1 MNILM
6 VVPYRGFNENDI
18 DIAVKNTG
26 WNITGITT
34 EAETLVRGS
43 RSITHR
49 YAANKELPIFSP
61 VRASDI
67 TQYMVNLVNSVDGV
81 MIFWE
86 GGGKKIEFIL
96 GIAKNSSK
104 PYYIHTKEDDD
115 DD

>member
-26 WNITGITT
+26 WDITSITVEM
-34 EAETLVRGS
+34 EAIRGS
-43 RSITHR
+43 RPITHR

-61 VRASDI
+61 VRTSDVI
-67 TQYMVNLVNSVDGV
+67 QYMNDLVKSVDGV
-81 MIFWE
+81 MIFWD
-86 GGGKKIEFIL
+86 GGGKKTEFIL
-96 GIAKNSSK
+96 STAKVSSK

-115 DD
+115 D